1 MVPALEA
8 CEPRLVLNTVSVPNP
23 GPAEKPP
30 ALKRGLQPIPF
41 EAFIRQGPRDGLSL
55 KGTLNLSRVGGTGVR
70 GELDTGAGTIIP
82 ARGTLNGRRLVL
94 SLDVGAGRVLR
105 AEGQVR
111 KVPLAGGG
119 YNLTGQGRF
128 AVRGTPDRGVWGANY
143 QAGVHIQFDYS
154 LDTNGFFNDPARRVL
169 LQSAADAL
177 TSRLQDTLT
186 EIASPQP
193 IPGTSFTNTWTAQL
207 SNPATGATTSIKD
220 LFVPRDTIIVYA
232 GGRDLPGSTLGVG
245 GPGGFS
251 GSGTQAFL
259 DNVRAR
265 GQGTRTAS
273 GATGALAATPTDVGP
288 WGGSI
293 TFDTVGTNWF
303 FGATLAGIRS
313 NQSDFL
319 SVATHELGHLLGI
332 NGAPAFTRLI
342 SGNTFIG
349 QAARNAYGGIFVPVE
364 TGASIGHWAEGV
376 RSPAGIGQEVAM
388 DPSLLTGTRK
398 LFTAIDFAG
407 LADIGWQVGSG

>member
-1 MVPALEA
+1 MVEA
-8 CEPRLVLNTVSVPNP
+8 CEPRLVLSTVALPNSGAP
-23 GPAEKPP
+23 EKPP

-41 EAFIRQGPRDGLSL
+41 EAFFQRGPQTGLSL
-55 KGTLNLSRVGGTGVR
+55 KGTLNLNRVGANAVR
-70 GELDTGAGTIIP
+70 GELDTGAGTVLP
-82 ARGTLNGRRLVL
+82 ARGTLNGRRLTL
-94 SLDVGAGRVLR
+94 SLDVGAGRTLQAQGRVQR
-105 AEGQVR
+105 
-111 KVPLAGGG
+111 VPLAGGG
-119 YNLTGQGRF
+119 YNLTGAGQF
-128 AVRGTPDRGVWGANY
+128 KVKGTADRGNWGANY

-154 LDTNGFFNDPARRVL
+154 LDTNGFFNDPARRAL

-186 EIASPQP
+186 EIVSPLP
-193 IPGTSFTNTWTAQL
+193 VPGTTFSNTWTAQI
-207 SNPATGATTSIKD
+207 SDPATGGTRSIKD
-220 LFVPRDTIIVYA
+220 LNVPRDTIIVYA
-232 GGRDLPGSTLGVG
+232 GGRDLPSPTLGVG

-251 GSGTQAFL
+251 ASGTQAFL

-265 GQGTRTAS
+265 GQGTRTSA

-303 FGATLAGIRS
+303 FGATLAGITS

-332 NGAPAFTRLI
+332 NSATPFTRLI
-342 SGNTFIG
+342 TNNVFIG
-349 QAARNAYGGIFVPVE
+349 QAARTANGGAFVPVA
-364 TGASIGHWAEGV
+364 TGASLGHWAEGV

-388 DPSLLTGTRK
+388 DPSILNGTRK